1 MSRMFYRQADIVFMT
16 YDMTDDKSFE
26 GLSKWYEE
34 VQYSAADARIYL
46 ISNKADL
53 TNQMKVP

>member
-1 MSRMFYRQADIVFMT
+1 MFYRQADIVFMT

-46 ISNKADL
+46 ISNQADL